1 MKRPLH
7 SRLVLQPVDPRRQRL
22 RAVAAVSAVLLAIV
36 LAFVVTRQYTLGH
49 YQTQIAQSDELRERL
64 QRVRAERD
72 MLERRLALSQ
82 RNEQITRRS
91 NEELR
96 EAISHLQRRFSGLE
110 DENEFFRDLARA
122 SADQRQLAV
131 HQVAVFPGSREDR
144 LRLRIAL
151 TQGLEQ
157 SEAVRGWLELEVEG
171 EQAGAQQFLAFQD
184 LSVDG
189 QAAHLEFHFRYFQQI
204 IQEVHLPK
212 GFEPRQLTVIL
223 TDDDEGVPGR
233 ERLRRVYDWQDI
245 QQGDA

>member
-22 RAVAAVSAVLLAIV
+22 RAVVAVAAVLLAIV

-49 YQTQIAQSDELRERL
+49 YQAQIAQSDELRERL
-64 QRVRAERD
+64 QRVRDERD
-72 MLERRLALSQ
+72 VLERRLALSQ

-96 EAISHLQRRFSGLE
+96 EAIGSLQRRISGLE

-122 SADQRQLAV
+122 SADQRRLAV

-144 LRLRIAL
+144 VRLRIAL

-157 SEAVRGWLELEVEG
+157 SEAVHGWLQMEIEG
-171 EQAGAQQFLAFQD
+171 EQAGEQDFLSLQD
-184 LSVDG
+184 LALDG
-189 QAAHLEFHFRYFQQI
+189 QSDAVEFHFRYFQQI
-204 IQEVHLPK
+204 IQEVHIPQ
-212 GFEPRQLTVIL
+212 GFEPRQLTLIL
-223 TDDDEGVPGR
+223 TDNDEGDPGR